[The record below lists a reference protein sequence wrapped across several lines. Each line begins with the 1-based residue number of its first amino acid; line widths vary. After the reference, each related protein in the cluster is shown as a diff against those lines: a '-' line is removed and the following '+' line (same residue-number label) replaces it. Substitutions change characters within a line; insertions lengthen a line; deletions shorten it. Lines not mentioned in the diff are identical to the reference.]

1 MGKLC
6 SQIDLMPTVLSLL
19 HLRSRVAF
27 TGQDI
32 FAPTYH
38 PRAFMAT
45 YQDLGYLEGNRLTV
59 LSPVRKIRQYTVRP
73 LQDGT
78 CDELPV
84 RQTDQS
90 LVRKAQAYYQ
100 YTNLYVKAK

>member
-1 MGKLC
+1 
-6 SQIDLMPTVLSLL
+6 
-19 HLRSRVAF
+19 
-27 TGQDI
+27 
-32 FAPTYH
+32 
-38 PRAFMAT
+38 MAT

-90 LVRKAQAYYQ
+90 LVRQATGILPIYEP
-100 YTNLYVKAK
+100 VCESEVD